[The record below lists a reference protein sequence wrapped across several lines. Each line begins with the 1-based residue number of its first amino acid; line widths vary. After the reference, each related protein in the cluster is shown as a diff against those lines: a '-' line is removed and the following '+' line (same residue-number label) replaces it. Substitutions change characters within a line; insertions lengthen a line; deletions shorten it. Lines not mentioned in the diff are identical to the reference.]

1 MYQKL
6 TTSPNLLDTSP
17 KHKEAIAEGSEHFGS
32 WTYNVVDKYK
42 SYTTEQIK
50 EDLKKT
56 ALPFA
61 VCMEHIIG
69 DFNLGTV
76 IRNANAFNAREVF
89 YVGEKRRDR
98 RSEVGVS
105 HYTKVQWL
113 SNLDQLLELK
123 NKYYF
128 VGVDNIPGAISIL
141 DYTYSDQPNLE
152 TLFILGEEGVGLT
165 PIMQSYCDTMIYIEQ
180 YGSVR
185 SLNVGTASGI
195 IFHDFARKYKRVG

>member
-1 MYQKL
+1 MYKKL

-17 KHKEAIAEGSEHFGS
+17 RHQTAIAEGNEHFGS
-32 WTYNVVDKYK
+32 WMYNVVDKYK
-42 SYTTEQIK
+42 SCTTEQIK
-50 EDLKKT
+50 EDLIKN

-128 VGVDNIPGAISIL
+128 VGVDNIEGAVSII
-141 DYTYSDQPNLE
+141 DYTYNNQSNLE
-152 TLFILGEEGVGLT
+152 TMFILGEEGVGLT
-165 PIMQSYCDTMIYIEQ
+165 PVMQSYCDAMIYIEQ

-195 IFHDFARKYKRVG
+195 IFYDFARKYKKC